1 MTIDKLL
8 KVRIAMKQGKSKDY
22 VRYKLDMYMKD
33 YLEKEHDVIDKCMH
47 QELMFDYT
55 NYIRRRDI
63 K

>member
-1 MTIDKLL
+1 
-8 KVRIAMKQGKSKDY
+8 
-22 VRYKLDMYMKD
+22 MKD
-33 YLEKEHDVIDKCMH
+33 YMEKEHDVIDKCMH